1 MILEIGDTIIFYDV
15 IRRKHVI
22 GIVEEGTLDDI
33 CNIHSSYGHTL
44 SNISTITENWGDF
57 GTIEDL
63 EISHPEWFV

>member
-1 MILEIGDTIIFYDV
+1 MIHEVGNTIVFYDV
-15 IRRKHVI
+15 IRKRHII
-22 GIVEEGTLDDI
+22 GVVEGGTHDDI

-44 SNISTITENWGDF
+44 CNISLITENWGDF